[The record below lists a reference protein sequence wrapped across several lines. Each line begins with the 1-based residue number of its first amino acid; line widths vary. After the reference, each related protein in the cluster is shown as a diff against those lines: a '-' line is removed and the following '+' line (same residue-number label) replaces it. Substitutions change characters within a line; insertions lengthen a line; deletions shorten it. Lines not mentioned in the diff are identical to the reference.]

1 MEKKNRL
8 IAIIVVGVLV
18 IALGAFFLL
27 NNDKK
32 KTEEKKETEKKTEE
46 KQNMNTNEGVIE
58 EKTLGDIKFTNTS
71 LKTEAISSTLVTS
84 VINTSDKDIEVRI
97 FDILVKDKDGKVIV
111 TLQGY
116 VGEVIPAGATKEIV
130 SNVDMDLSTATD
142 IEYKLVK

>member
-1 MEKKNRL
+1 MEQSKKAVAL
-8 IAIIVVGVLV
+8 GVLAV
-18 IALGAFFLL
+18 LVLSLGLFLIF

-32 KTEEKKETEKKTEE
+32 KTEDKKETEKKTEE